1 MKKHPKQAF
10 GIHEDGQVIKLAH
23 LERDGY
29 QVYLVNLDQ
38 VELDKPLY
46 VSPEQLSEFEKA
58 HPEKEEIDLD
68 EFSSEYVTG
77 FKLAPWDRIF
87 SSARLERGVIAVNA
101 NEENLV
107 RTTGIPESKAAEKTF
122 ARGSLTPQIFK
133 RGQWQTS
140 RFEMGG
146 ASHLMLHKGANQLLE
161 LLKTYAK
168 KNRKSLHFQLAD
180 ANDIALSDFY
190 RVNNLADN
198 QRHLLICLEGEYRKA
213 LLFDNQ
219 RLVDIYPLN
228 ITQDFPEA
236 ELIFSRVSFALD
248 NAQQAEP
255 DKIVICGELA
265 SEELVNHFNQHDHGR
280 ASLLEF
286 SSLSPQNGKAEL
298 FNPVYMAQFAL
309 PIALAHKA
317 LFPDEERYTPSNFLT
332 RKDLEAQQTF
342 RIAWHGYLMLVL
354 IFAFVL
360 LGTLGYMTLR
370 VDLNKQ
376 RDAKRK
382 LEYEEQML
390 RVQTA
395 EIAKMR
401 EEMEQFRRNMDSIG
415 AILEGENPWSAV
427 LETLNRTFQAR
438 PVSWLTNF
446 RKNQDRLQIS
456 GVTTKRNNVIDIALT
471 LPNSRIQKV
480 TNGEIRDVDVWMFE
494 ISSDFPEV
502 DWVGMIEADTAEF
515 LARQRK
521 EQEAVD
527 EKAAAEKA
535 KEEEARIAAEE
546 KKAAEKARADELAAQ
561 KRAAEE
567 KATAEKK
574 AKEEEA
580 RIAAEKKKAAEK
592 ARADELAAQ
601 ERAAEEKA
609 TAEKKAKEEEARIAA
624 EKKAG
629 EKKAAEQAVA
639 PKAESAA
646 SGKLPSIAKQ
656 HMPQVT
662 DWHLKAPREEIDAYN
677 AFVRAVN
684 EGKAEKFKDLGY
696 KFLENHATSRLAPLL
711 RWHFANKLYVYGDY
725 VKAKYVLDPLV
736 RQVDYHYPYALLLA
750 ARLDYATKYSRYE
763 KLYQLMRNEYAEHTI
778 GGQVAKDL
786 EIIGGGAQ

>member
-58 HPEKEEIDLD
+58 HPEKEEVDLD

-122 ARGSLTPQIFK
+122 ARGSLTPQVFK

-198 QRHLLICLEGEYRKA
+198 QRHLLVCLGREYRKA
-213 LLFDNQ
+213 LLFENQ
-219 RLVDIYPLN
+219 QLVDIYPLN

-236 ELIFSRVSFALD
+236 ELIYSRVSFALD
-248 NAQQAEP
+248 NAQQNEP

-265 SEELVNHFNQHDHGR
+265 SEELVNYFNSRDSGR
-280 ASLLEF
+280 ASLLGF
-286 SSLSPQNGKAEL
+286 PSLSAQKDNGEAY
-298 FNPVYMAQFAL
+298 NPVFMAQFAL

-342 RIAWHGYLMLVL
+342 RVAWHGYLALVL
-354 IFAFVL
+354 IFAVAL
-360 LGTLGYMTLR
+360 LGTIAFLGLR
-370 VDLNKQ
+370 ADLNKQ
-376 RDAKRK
+376 TELKRR
-382 LEYEEQML
+382 LDYEEQML

-395 EIAKMR
+395 EIARMR

-415 AILEGENPWSAV
+415 SILEGRNPWSEV
-427 LETLNRTFQAR
+427 LETLNRIFQAR
-438 PVSWLTNF
+438 PVSWLTNL
-446 RKNQDRLQIS
+446 RKNGEQLLIS
-456 GVTTKRNNVIDIALT
+456 GVTTNRNNVIDIALT

-480 TNGEIRDVDVWMFE
+480 SNSEIRDTKVWMFE
-494 ISSDFPEV
+494 ISSDFPDV

-521 EQEAVD
+521 EQEAVEAERLAEEEASRLAAE
-527 EKAAAEKA
+527 EKAAAEKT

-580 RIAAEKKKAAEK
+580 RIAAEKK
-592 ARADELAAQ
+592 
-601 ERAAEEKA
+601 
-609 TAEKKAKEEEARIAA
+609 
-624 EKKAG
+624 AG
-629 EKKAAEQAVA
+629 DKKAAEQAVA

-646 SGKLPSIAKQ
+646 SRKLPSIAKQ

-662 DWHLKAPREEIDAYN
+662 DWHLKAHREEIDAYN